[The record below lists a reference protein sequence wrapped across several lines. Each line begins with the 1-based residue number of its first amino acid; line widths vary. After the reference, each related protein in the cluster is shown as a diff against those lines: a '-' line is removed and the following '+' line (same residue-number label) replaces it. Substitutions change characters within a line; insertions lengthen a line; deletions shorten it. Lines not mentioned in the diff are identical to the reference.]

1 MLRMTLN
8 ARSTLVQQVIS
19 QLSEQIRAG
28 EWPVGAKIPTEPQL
42 VELLGVGR
50 NTVREAVRALTHAG
64 VLEGVQG
71 SGTYVRSTDELTG
84 VVARKF
90 GTADLGHTVEV
101 RRALEVEAARLAAL
115 RRTPED
121 LDRLDAA
128 LVARDASWQRGEPD
142 AFVEADA
149 ELHVAVVAAA
159 HNPMLAELY
168 ASVGAA
174 IRASVAA
181 AVGPSL
187 AAGGAG
193 IDHGRL
199 VEAIRAGEPDRAAS
213 EAGRFLEAPAGA

>member
-1 MLRMTLN
+1 MTLN

-19 QLSEQIRAG
+19 QLTEQIRAG

-90 GTADLGHTVEV
+90 GAADPGHTVEV

-121 LDRLDAA
+121 LARLDAA
-128 LVARDASWQRGEPD
+128 LVARDAAWQRGEAD

-149 ELHVAVVAAA
+149 DLHTAVVAAA

-193 IDHGRL
+193 IDHGQL
-199 VEAIRAGEPDRAAS
+199 VEAIRAGDPDDAAR
-213 EAGRFLEAPAGA
+213 EAGRFLEAPVRA

>member
-8 ARSTLVQQVIS
+8 PRSTLVQQVIS
-19 QLSEQIRAG
+19 RLSEQIQAG
-28 EWPVGAKIPTEPQL
+28 EWPVGTKIPTEPRL

-64 VLEGVQG
+64 VLECVQG

-84 VVARKF
+84 VVARRF
-90 GTADLGHTVEV
+90 GAADIRHTIEV
-101 RRALEVEAARLAAL
+101 RRALEVEAARLAAQ

-128 LVARDASWQRGEPD
+128 LVARDEAWATGD
-142 AFVEADA
+142 TGIFVEADA
-149 ELHVAVVAAA
+149 GLHVAVVAAA

-181 AVGPSL
+181 AVGPAML
-187 AAGGAG
+187 AGAH

-199 VEAIRAGEPDRAAS
+199 VAAIRAGDADRAAQ
-213 EAGRFLEAPAGA
+213 EAGKFLEAPTQE

>member
-1 MLRMTLN
+1 MLRMTLS
-8 ARSTLVQQVIS
+8 RSTLVQQVIS
-19 QLSEQIRAG
+19 ALSEQIQVG
-28 EWPVGAKIPTEPQL
+28 EWPIGSKIPTEPQL

-50 NTVREAVRALTHAG
+50 NTVREAVKALTHAG

-90 GTADLGHTVEV
+90 GGSDPEHTIEV

-121 LDRLDAA
+121 LEKLDAA
-128 LVARDASWQRGEPD
+128 LVARDAAWQTGD
-142 AFVEADA
+142 VDVFVEADA
-149 ELHVAVVAAA
+149 DLHVAVVAAA

-174 IRASVAA
+174 VRASVAV
-181 AVGPSL
+181 AVGPSMR
-187 AAGGAG
+187 AGTH

-199 VEAIRAGEPDRAAS
+199 VGAIRDRDADRAAH
-213 EAGRFLEAPAGA
+213 EAGKFLEAPARE

>member
-8 ARSTLVQQVIS
+8 PRSTLVQQVIS
-19 QLSEQIRAG
+19 QLSSQIQAG
-28 EWPVGAKIPTEPQL
+28 EWPVGAKIPTEPRL

-64 VLEGVQG
+64 VLECVQG

-90 GTADLGHTVEV
+90 GAADVGHTIEV

-121 LDRLDAA
+121 LSRLADA
-128 LVARDASWQRGEPD
+128 LVARDVAWQSAD
-142 AFVEADA
+142 AEVFVEADTD
-149 ELHVAVVAAA
+149 LHVAVVAAA

-181 AVGPSL
+181 AVGPAL
-187 AAGGAG
+187 AAGEH
-193 IDHGRL
+193 IDHARL
-199 VEAIRAGEPDRAAS
+199 VAAIRDGDPDRAAH
-213 EAGRFLEAPAGA
+213 EAGKFLEPPTRE

>member
-1 MLRMTLN
+1 
-8 ARSTLVQQVIS
+8 
-19 QLSEQIRAG
+19 
-28 EWPVGAKIPTEPQL
+28 
-42 VELLGVGR
+42 
-50 NTVREAVRALTHAG
+50 VREAVRALTHAG

-128 LVARDASWQRGEPD
+128 LVARDAAWQRGEPD

-193 IDHGRL
+193 IDHGQL
-199 VEAIRAGEPDRAAS
+199 VEAIRAGDPDRAAS
-213 EAGRFLEAPAGA
+213 EAGKFLEAPARA

>member
-1 MLRMTLN
+1 MLRMTL

-19 QLSEQIRAG
+19 RLSEQIEAG
-28 EWPVGAKIPTEPQL
+28 EWPVGSRIPTEPRL
-42 VELLGVGR
+42 VEMLGVGR
-50 NTVREAVRALTHAG
+50 NTVREAVRALTHSG
-64 VLEGVQG
+64 VLECVQG

-90 GTADLGHTVEV
+90 GAAGIGHTVEV

-128 LVARDASWQRGEPD
+128 LLARDAAWETGDPEVFVDVD
-142 AFVEADA
+142 AD
-149 ELHVAVVAAA
+149 LHVAVVAAA

-168 ASVGAA
+168 ASIGAA
-174 IRASVAA
+174 IKASVAV
-181 AVGPSL
+181 AVEP
-187 AAGGAG
+187 AMRAGTH

-199 VEAIRAGEPDRAAS
+199 VAAIRAGDPDLAAH
-213 EAGRFLEAPAGA
+213 EAGKFLEAPTRE

>member
-8 ARSTLVQQVIS
+8 ARATLVQQVIS
-19 QLSEQIRAG
+19 QLSEQIRTG
-28 EWPVGAKIPTEPQL
+28 EWPIGGKIPTEPQL
-42 VELLGVGR
+42 VEILGVGR

-90 GTADLGHTVEV
+90 GAADPEHTIEV

-121 LDRLDAA
+121 LDRLDAV
-128 LVARDASWQRGEPD
+128 LEARDAAWQTGDLEV
-142 AFVEADA
+142 FVEADA
-149 ELHVAVVAAA
+149 DLHVAVVAAA

-174 IRASVAA
+174 IRASVAV
-181 AVGPSL
+181 AVGP
-187 AAGGAG
+187 AMRAGTH

-199 VEAIRAGEPDRAAS
+199 VTAIRDRDADRAAH
-213 EAGRFLEAPAGA
+213 EAGKFLEAPTRE

>member
-1 MLRMTLN
+1 MLGMTLN

-28 EWPVGAKIPTEPQL
+28 EWPIGAKIPTEPRL

-64 VLEGVQG
+64 VLECVQG

-90 GTADLGHTVEV
+90 GTAEVGHTVEV

-115 RRTPED
+115 RRTPD
-121 LDRLDAA
+121 DVRRLDEALIAREAA
-128 LVARDASWQRGEPD
+128 WRAGAPE

-149 ELHVAVVAAA
+149 ALHVAVVAAA

-181 AVGPSL
+181 AIGAEL
-187 AAGGAG
+187 RAGEE

-199 VEAIRAGEPDRAAS
+199 VAAIRAGDADAAAR
-213 EAGRFLEAPAGA
+213 EAGMFLEAPARA

>member
-8 ARSTLVQQVIS
+8 PRSTLVQQVIS

-28 EWPVGAKIPTEPQL
+28 EWPVGAKIPTEPRL

-64 VLEGVQG
+64 VLECVQG

-90 GTADLGHTVEV
+90 GAADVGHTVEV
-101 RRALEVEAARLAAL
+101 RRALDVEAARLAAL

-121 LDRLDAA
+121 LDRLAAA
-128 LVARDASWQRGEPD
+128 LEAREAAWRSGQAG

-149 ELHVAVVAAA
+149 DLHIAVVAAA

-181 AVGPSL
+181 AVGPTL
-187 AAGGAG
+187 RPGTH

-199 VEAIRAGEPDRAAS
+199 VAAIRAGDADRAAR
-213 EAGRFLEAPAGA
+213 EAGKFLEPPAR

>member
-8 ARSTLVQQVIS
+8 PRSTLVQQVIS
-19 QLSEQIRAG
+19 QLSEQIQAG
-28 EWPVGAKIPTEPQL
+28 EWPVGAKIPTEPRL

-64 VLEGVQG
+64 VLECVQG

-90 GTADLGHTVEV
+90 GAAEVGHTIEV

-128 LVARDASWQRGEPD
+128 LTARDAAWATGD
-142 AFVEADA
+142 TDIFVEADA
-149 ELHVAVVAAA
+149 DLHVAVVAAA

-181 AVGPSL
+181 AVGP
-187 AAGGAG
+187 AMRAGTH

-199 VEAIRAGEPDRAAS
+199 VAAVRDGDADRAAH
-213 EAGRFLEAPAGA
+213 EAGRFLEPPTRE